1 MKMIVTEHR
10 NSICRYSISEKRR
23 IINRRKAVI
32 IGKMEDNIL
41 ELKEDLSLQFKGFH
55 WYVKN
60 TRYIRLKSLRKVK
73 RYTVSIQ
80 ARGEK
85 ETSTKKW

>member
-1 MKMIVTEHR
+1 MKGKGKLKILSGKLRCKNVSKNFSNKKCDYKCPNVKEHR
-10 NSICRYSISEKRR
+10 NSICRYSIPEKRR

-55 WYVKN
+55 
-60 TRYIRLKSLRKVK
+60 
-73 RYTVSIQ
+73 
-80 ARGEK
+80 
-85 ETSTKKW
+85 

>member
-10 NSICRYSISEKRR
+10 NSICRYNISEKRR

-55 WYVKN
+55 
-60 TRYIRLKSLRKVK
+60 
-73 RYTVSIQ
+73 
-80 ARGEK
+80 
-85 ETSTKKW
+85 